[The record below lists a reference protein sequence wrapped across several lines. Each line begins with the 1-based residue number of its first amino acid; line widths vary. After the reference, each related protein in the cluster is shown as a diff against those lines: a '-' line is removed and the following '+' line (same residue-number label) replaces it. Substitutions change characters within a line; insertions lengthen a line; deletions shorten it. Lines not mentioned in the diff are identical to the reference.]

1 MKEASNQF
9 LYRDTC
15 VLACIY
21 LDLYFLNHGT
31 VEVNDFQSLAI
42 GCLILASK
50 INQGKLPT
58 IHFNI
63 FSR

>member
-1 MKEASNQF
+1 MIEASRQL

-15 VLACIY
+15 VLACSY
-21 LDLYFLNHGT
+21 LDFYFLNNGT

-58 IHFNI
+58 IQFNI